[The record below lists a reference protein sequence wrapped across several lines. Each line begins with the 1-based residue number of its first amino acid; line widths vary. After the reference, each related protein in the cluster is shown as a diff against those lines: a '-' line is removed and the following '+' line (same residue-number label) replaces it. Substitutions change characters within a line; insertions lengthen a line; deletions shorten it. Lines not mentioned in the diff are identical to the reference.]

1 MNASLKNHAYLKIL
15 MEGWHL
21 AQIRNKDDMKIEIEW
36 NNNELL
42 SILRNERKDTQKY
55 LNKPQNKAY
64 DYSCKSMKFEYNS

>member
-1 MNASLKNHAYLKIL
+1 
-15 MEGWHL
+15 
-21 AQIRNKDDMKIEIEW
+21 MKIEIEC

-55 LNKPQNKAY
+55 LNKHQNKAY